1 MAKASNVLV
10 PLLLLAVVGGGAAYY
25 ASTQGGSEPAPIVAP
40 TPTPAKPVEPTPAP
54 QPVRPVTAQAHQE
67 PERTAVVANTT
78 ESDAPQGV
86 RGRVLLPDGRP
97 AAKVPVMLVENFMND
112 AIRIFLINRGG
123 KSNNT
128 MIAASGVTA
137 DDGSFALGVRQLGKA
152 FDLRIV
158 SPDHPEKNV
167 PQIKVREGDWF
178 QVQDQRLEQ
187 GLVVHGHVLEED
199 TQRGI
204 ANATVW
210 LAANN
215 QAHTM
220 IATPGRERGISAVTD
235 DKGFYRFTAAP
246 TQGLVTLTAEA
257 EGFASSPVENRQLEV
272 DAPNEINIM
281 VVAGQPIVG
290 VIVDPS
296 GNPIVGATVTAN
308 GLSQKTPQ
316 AASVTS
322 GAEGKFEFPSLRNG
336 PYNVVGSMAGY
347 VDAREQPV
355 MAGDTEVKLVLGVR
369 PSVKLRVLGANRAP
383 VKSYRLALMRY
394 FPNNPAGVGKVLDFP
409 DRNVTPGDYPAE
421 FNGEWAVIRNVPP
434 GEFRWQIADNAHAKT
449 LSPPFTVV
457 ENGTT
462 PEVVAELTL
471 GGVLTGTVIDDTG
484 KPVPDATVSTD
495 MNGGAAA
502 DIGLLDLFKS
512 MMPEKHTKTSV
523 KTDAQGRFRI
533 TKLAFADYMVRV
545 AHPAFCEGVAIDIK
559 LETPG
564 QVLDVGVVQLARGAV
579 VEGIT
584 FVAGQPMG
592 QVKVQLSSPM
602 PAPVPPVPGQ
612 PVPEARPMPTMFH
625 AQAVSDGDGHYR
637 LLKRVPPGT
646 YKVTASRET
655 AENPFFK
662 MIDMKDTE
670 QEIVIAP
677 GQERAELNFNLV
689 KR

>member
-1 MAKASNVLV
+1 VAKASNILV
-10 PLLLLAVVGGGAAYY
+10 PLLLLGAVGGGAAYY
-25 ASTQGGSEPAPIVAP
+25 VSTQGSSEPAPIVAP
-40 TPTPAKPVEPTPAP
+40 TPKAPKPADPAP
-54 QPVRPVTAQAHQE
+54 PQEPVKPATAPVQQE
-67 PERTAVVANTT
+67 PERTAVVPNTT
-78 ESDAPQGV
+78 EADLPQGV

-97 AAKVPVMLVENFMND
+97 AANVPVMLVENFMND
-112 AIRIFLINRGG
+112 AIRIFLHNRGG
-123 KSNNT
+123 KST
-128 MIAASGVTA
+128 TTVTAASGTTA
-137 DDGSFALGVRQLGKA
+137 DDGTFALGVRQLGKA

-158 SPDHPEKNV
+158 SAEHPEKNV

-178 QVQDQRLEQ
+178 VVPDQRLEQ

-199 TQRGI
+199 TQRGV
-204 ANATVW
+204 AGATVW
-210 LAANN
+210 LSTNN
-215 QAHTM
+215 QTHTM
-220 IATPGRERGISAVTD
+220 IATPGRERGISVVTD

-246 TQGLVTLTAEA
+246 TSGLVTLTAEA
-257 EGFASSPVENRQLEV
+257 VGYASSPVENRQLKA
-272 DAPNEINIM
+272 DAPNEFNIM
-281 VVAGQPIVG
+281 VVVGQPIAGVVVDSVG
-290 VIVDPS
+290 TTIA
-296 GNPIVGATVTAN
+296 GATVTAN

-316 AASVTS
+316 LATVTS
-322 GAEGKFEFPSLRNG
+322 GSDGRFQFPSLRSG
-336 PYNVVGSMAGY
+336 PYNLVASMAGY

-355 MAGDTEVKLVLGVR
+355 MTGEDEVKLVLGVR
-369 PSVKLRVLGANRAP
+369 PSVKLRVLGSNRAP
-383 VKSYRLALMRY
+383 VKNYRLALMRY

-434 GEFRWQIADNAHAKT
+434 GEFRWQIADSAHAKT

-457 ENGTT
+457 ENGPI

-484 KPVPDATVSTD
+484 KPVADANVSTD

-502 DIGLLDLFKS
+502 DIGLLDLFKT
-512 MMPEKHTKTSV
+512 MMPEKHTKAQV

-533 TKLAFADYMVRV
+533 TKLAFSDYMVRV
-545 AHPAFCEGVAIDIK
+545 AHPQFCEGVAIDIK

-564 QVLDVGVVQLARGAV
+564 QVVDVGVVQLTRGAV
-579 VEGIT
+579 VEGVT
-584 FVAGQPMG
+584 FVGGQPMG
-592 QVKVQLSSPM
+592 QVKVTLSTPLPP
-602 PAPVPPVPGQ
+602 PAAAVPGQ
-612 PVPEARPMPTMFH
+612 QVPEPRPMGSMFH
-625 AQAVSDGDGHYR
+625 AQAVSDGDGRYR

-670 QEIVIAP
+670 QQFVIAP
-677 GQERAELNFNLV
+677 GQDRAELNFNLV